1 MINTP
6 TALALARRL
15 LADWPKA
22 NSAQYA
28 QDRKPILAWMR
39 EAKPLVGF
47 TSKDRPT
54 SGIVFQLLRD
64 GVALVEQEQ
73 RASQPAPQAD
83 ALPALPPV
91 ITIHLPPYARKR
103 AEELAE
109 ATTKANRD
117 AARSSYAETV
127 GYLREHEATLR
138 AKAKKQAAWVM
149 DEDVV
154 RLLNLAAHLR
164 EAADMIETHVRTDED
179 NA

>member
-6 TALALARRL
+6 NALALARRL

-64 GVALVEQEQ
+64 GVALAEQEQ
-73 RASQPAPQAD
+73 RASQPSPQAD
-83 ALPALPPV
+83 ALPALPTEIV
-91 ITIHLPPYARKR
+91 ITIRPGRV
-103 AEELAE
+103 AEIAD
-109 ATTKANRD
+109 ATTEANRS
-117 AARSSYAETV
+117 ASRSSVATTADALRQYEAEVREKVKRHAAFV
-127 GYLREHEATLR
+127 GVDEEAR
-138 AKAKKQAAWVM
+138 
-149 DEDVV
+149 
-154 RLLNLAAHLR
+154 RLLLVAAHLR
-164 EAADMIETHVRTDED
+164 EAAFLLDTHATPDED